1 MGRINRHHPGED
13 ENAGLLPFN
22 MFSQFP
28 FRRVNWLISSFLIG
42 TLFLSV
48 TAVPLYL
55 YFFGI
60 DWFQIVLF
68 FFMLFACG
76 FSITLGYH
84 RLFSHL
90 AFRANWL
97 VRLFVVVFGAGAF
110 ESSVLWWA
118 SEHRHHHKHVDHD
131 EDPYSISRG
140 LFYAHIGWLM
150 FKLRPETNLDN
161 VADLKKDPLLVWQHR
176 YIHVIAFIT
185 AFVFPTVIAF
195 GWGGWR
201 SALGALLL
209 AGVLRVVVLQ
219 HCTFCINSLCH
230 YIGAQ
235 PYSSRC
241 SARDSWLMAIITLG
255 EGYHNFHHE
264 FQHDYR
270 NGVKPWHIDPTKWI
284 IWALSKIGL
293 AKQLRTV
300 SPDKIILSELAEAL
314 RKLENRLANCALSVG
329 TAEYI
334 RGSYQRLQAAAQR
347 WTDPRANDIA
357 ITREA
362 LAGLRREI
370 RSALSTL
377 QRPESR
383 GAA

>member
-1 MGRINRHHPGED
+1 
-13 ENAGLLPFN
+13 

-28 FRRVNWLISSFLIG
+28 FKRVNWLVSSFLIG
-42 TLFLSV
+42 TLFLSL

-60 DWFQIVLF
+60 DWFQVGLF
-68 FFMLFACG
+68 LFMFFASG

-90 AFRANWL
+90 TFRAHWL
-97 VRLFVVVFGAGAF
+97 VRLFTVVFGAAAF

-131 EDPYSISRG
+131 EDPYSISKG
-140 LFYAHIGWLM
+140 LFHAHIGWLM
-150 FKLRPETNLDN
+150 FKLRPETNLEN

-176 YIHVIAFIT
+176 HIHVIAFVT
-185 AFVFPTVIAF
+185 SFLFPSAIAF
-195 GWGGWR
+195 GWGGWKA
-201 SALGALLL
+201 ALGALLL
-209 AGVLRVVVLQ
+209 AGVLRVVVIQ

-235 PYSSRC
+235 PYSSKC
-241 SARDSWLMAIITLG
+241 SARDSWLMAIVTMG
-255 EGYHNFHHE
+255 EGYHNYHHE
-264 FQHDYR
+264 FQCDYR
-270 NGVKPWHIDPTKWI
+270 NGVKPWQIDPTKWI
-284 IWALSKIGL
+284 IWILSKTGL

-300 SPDKIILSELAEAL
+300 SPEKIVLSELAEVQ
-314 RKLENRLANCALSVG
+314 RKLEKSLANSALSRA

-334 RGSYQRLQAAAQR
+334 RGSCQRLQAAAREWAEHRTQ
-347 WTDPRANDIA
+347 DIA
-357 ITREA
+357 ISREA

-370 RSALSTL
+370 RNALSIL
-377 QRPESR
+377 RRPEFSTLS
-383 GAA
+383 

>member
-1 MGRINRHHPGED
+1 MTGEPHQPGED
-13 ENAGLLPFN
+13 EMRGVLPFK

-28 FRRVNWLISSFLIG
+28 FTRVNWLISSFLIG
-42 TLFLSV
+42 TVVLSV
-48 TAVPLYL
+48 TAVPVYL

-68 FFMLFACG
+68 FFMLGACG

-110 ESSVLWWA
+110 ESSVLWWS
-118 SEHRHHHKHVDHD
+118 SEHRYHHKHVDHD

-140 LFYAHIGWLM
+140 LFWAHIGWLM
-150 FKLRPETNLDN
+150 FKLKPETNLEN

-176 YIHVIAFIT
+176 YIHLIAFIT
-185 AFVFPTVIAF
+185 AFVFPAVIAF
-195 GWGGWR
+195 AWGGWR
-201 SALGALLL
+201 SALGAVLL

-230 YIGAQ
+230 YLGAQ
-235 PYSSRC
+235 PYSSKC
-241 SARDSWLMAIITLG
+241 SARDSWLMAIVTLG
-255 EGYHNFHHE
+255 EGYHNYHHE

-270 NGVKPWHIDPTKWI
+270 NGVKPWQIDPTKWI
-284 IWALSKIGL
+284 IWSLSKIGL
-293 AKQLRTV
+293 VKQLRTV
-300 SPDKIILSELAEAL
+300 SQDKIILTELAETL
-314 RKLENRLANCALSVG
+314 RKLEERLANSALSVG

-334 RGSYQRLQAAAQR
+334 RGSYQRLQAAAR
-347 WTDPRANDIA
+347 EWTDHRSQDIA

-370 RSALSTL
+370 RIALSTL
-377 QRPESR
+377 RRPEFRS
-383 GAA
+383 AA